1 MKLEIIET
9 PDYILAVSDEEIK
22 EGEAFIDL
30 RNQELDSEDIYWAGL
45 GGDVKFANIIGKKI
59 IAHQPKGNAPELD
72 LPLLPKIVIEDDV
85 EKLPNF
91 LYKNEYGCIL
101 SGVDGDSDV
110 TNEWNNY
117 KAATKEYSEEDLRR
131 AIEFTVQNV
140 LQAIPGITSTKTI
153 TESFIQSLKQP
164 KWFIAEHI
172 GKCCGNQLINQC
184 IDCKKYKPQ
193 LKNTTTNGKTYLIG
207 KYE

>member
-1 MKLEIIET
+1 MKLERIET
-9 PDYILAVSDEEIK
+9 PDYILAVSDEKPTVGNQFIYETDTQTINTTCSDYTPNEFDFIIK
-22 EGEAFIDL
+22 
-30 RNQELDSEDIYWAGL
+30 
-45 GGDVKFANIIGKKI
+45 
-59 IAHQPKGNAPELD
+59 AHQPKGNVKELD
-72 LPLLPKIVIEDDV
+72 LPLLPEMVVGDDV

-117 KAATKEYSEEDLRR
+117 KAATKVYSEEDLRR

-164 KWFIAEHI
+164 KWFIAEMDYLSDTGEWKHVLLPSEW
-172 GKCCGNQLINQC
+172 KTDTQTR
-184 IDCKKYKPQ
+184 
-193 LKNTTTNGKTYLIG
+193 LKTTTTNGKTYLVG
-207 KYE
+207 TYK